1 MESSGFKP
9 PGHER
14 TYAGTNIYVPK
25 INQILETDDWRFLQ
39 GFIISYSPK
48 WIDGLSLGLIKWT
61 QMYSA
66 LIKGKYSWI
75 EGNINYFPV
84 FSYLFRSN
92 NRLVDYEIQTNEA
105 MGLFAKWIL

>member
-1 MESSGFKP
+1 MAIYYSKRLESSGFKP

-84 FSYLFRSN
+84 FKICLDQIIDLSIMKGSN
-92 NRLVDYEIQTNEA
+92 
-105 MGLFAKWIL
+105 